1 MIIIILTEKDMD
13 RVRIDFWIQN
23 SRLFPK
29 QQFFFFFQTQG
40 YQMSDQLRHLKK
52 HGNKA
57 LFNDI
62 LQTHRQD

>member
-29 QQFFFFFQTQG
+29 QQLFSF
-40 YQMSDQLRHLKK
+40 SRLSLKK
-52 HGNKA
+52 HRNKA